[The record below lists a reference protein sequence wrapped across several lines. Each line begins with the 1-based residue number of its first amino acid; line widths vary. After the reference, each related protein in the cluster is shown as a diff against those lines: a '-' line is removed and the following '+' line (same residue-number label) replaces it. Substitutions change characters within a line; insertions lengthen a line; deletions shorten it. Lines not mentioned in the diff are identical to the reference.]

1 MIYGMKSKT
10 GWSLTLAAGTLV
22 LAAVVAEVLV
32 CIGGNP
38 IAAMLAIGHALTL
51 IP

>member
-1 MIYGMKSKT
+1 MIRGMKKKT

-22 LAAVVAEVLV
+22 LAAVAAEVVV
-32 CIGGNP
+32 CMGGNP

-51 IP
+51 VP